1 MHFATFSH
9 IHILSPAFS
18 HIKHDIIIKQFNILF
33 AFQPDYEQQ
42 AMEESRF
49 RWAPF
54 FNCARRKKPKI
65 WS

>member
-1 MHFATFSH
+1 MHFFTFSH
-9 IHILSPAFS
+9 ILSPGFS
-18 HIKHDIIIKQFNILF
+18 IIEHGRIIKQLLNILF

-49 RWAPF
+49 RWAPIL
-54 FNCARRKKPKI
+54 NSARRKKTKN